1 MLIGSGLLMIL
12 GSQIRNPLTSVQ
24 FSYILAEAAL
34 ATIEP
39 VTSEPPLENVF
50 MVPLGIEP

>member
-1 MLIGSGLLMIL
+1 MIL